1 VEVAREAIYE
11 PYFRTAVNILLIMA
25 AAVYA
30 AIFFTRMLGRS
41 IVMPILSLCVSVSEF
56 SRAMAEV
63 VKGRSRGERGIAKYR
78 DRVRTN
84 DELKVLS
91 GEIGA
96 MTQVIRGVIPYV
108 SSSTLTQ
115 TNREKPRT
123 QKKNLAFLFTDI
135 RDFTTLCEG
144 HDPEE
149 VVEMLNGSLDLQVGI
164 ISENGGDVDKFIGDA
179 VMAVFQGQNKER
191 AACRA
196 GMQIRDALAVETRR
210 AQFARRHVLSVGIGV
225 HSGSVISG
233 SVGARGR
240 MDVTSI
246 GDTVNLAARLE
257 GANKNYGT
265 DTLVSEVVHDE
276 VKDTYLCREIDL
288 LAVKGRRQPVRIFEL
303 LQERS
308 MASDKAHEI
317 QRVFEEGLMLYRR
330 QSWTAAE
337 KCFSFMDE
345 KFGDKPS
352 RIFLR
357 RIEVF
362 RTTPP
367 PAKWDGVFS
376 LSVK

>member
-1 VEVAREAIYE
+1 
-11 PYFRTAVNILLIMA
+11 
-25 AAVYA
+25 
-30 AIFFTRMLGRS
+30 
-41 IVMPILSLCVSVSEF
+41 
-56 SRAMAEV
+56 
-63 VKGRSRGERGIAKYR
+63 
-78 DRVRTN
+78 
-84 DELKVLS
+84 
-91 GEIGA
+91 
-96 MTQVIRGVIPYV
+96 
-108 SSSTLTQ
+108 
-115 TNREKPRT
+115 
-123 QKKNLAFLFTDI
+123 
-135 RDFTTLCEG
+135 
-144 HDPEE
+144 
-149 VVEMLNGSLDLQVGI
+149 MLNGSLDLQVGI

-179 VMAVFQGQNKER
+179 VMAVFQGPNKER

-196 GMQIRDALAVETRR
+196 GMQIRDALAVETQR
-210 AQFARRHVLSVGIGV
+210 ARFARRQVLSVGIGV

-257 GANKNYGT
+257 GANKTYGT
-265 DTLVSEVVHDE
+265 DTLVSEIVHDE
-276 VKDTYLCREIDL
+276 VKDAYLCREIDL

-308 MASDKAHEI
+308 TASDKAHEI
-317 QRVFEEGLMLYRR
+317 KRLFEEGLMLYRR

-337 KCFSFMDE
+337 KCFAFMDE
-345 KFGDKPS
+345 KFGDQPS